1 VRVTRVYAT
10 ADGGSAFDDVEI
22 ELSDHGMVGRLSG
35 WVRAN
40 DVAFRENPADYDWDW
55 HCAPARQLI
64 VLLDGAIEIEVTTGE
79 KRAFGGGDVLLVEDT
94 SGRGH
99 RTRTTDGRSRRS
111 LFIRLPDDA
120 QLPRRTGYR

>member
-1 VRVTRVYAT
+1 MRITRVYAT
-10 ADGGSAFDDVEI
+10 RDGGSAFEDVELKLRDAGVVGH
-22 ELSDHGMVGRLSG
+22 LSEWMTADSL
-35 WVRAN
+35 
-40 DVAFRENPADYDWDW
+40 AFRENSPDYDWDW

-79 KRAFGGGDVLLVEDT
+79 KREFRGGDVLLMEDT

-111 LFIRLPDDA
+111 IFIRLPHDA
-120 QLPRRTGYR
+120 RLPGTTTS